1 MINLELGHDMTEG
14 DFEEY
19 LKTRAT
25 FVNSKI
31 EEYLTKKSSDQYV
44 EKLLGKAVYK
54 YDNDAITKGILEP
67 SWYLFSLGGKRWRPV
82 LMLLMIEALG
92 VDANNYV
99 EFSIIPEVIHNA
111 TLIHDDIE
119 DGSET
124 RRGSP
129 AVHVK
134 FGLDV
139 ANNLGDFL
147 YYFPVVALINS
158 KKLNTK
164 TKDKMLEIYAQEM
177 LRVTTGQAVDIAWH
191 RFLVNPFRIDEEEY
205 LEMCYDKTGV
215 LARMA
220 CRMAGTLCQVDDDT
234 VEKLGIFGAT
244 VGVAFQIQDDVLN
257 IYESGVSKSKG
268 GVGDDISEGKITLMV
283 IHVLKVAEERDKQRL
298 TEILKMHTKDKPLI
312 DEAINLI
319 KKYKGREYVSDI
331 QKKIIMDAWNRI
343 EQKLKE
349 SEAKKHL
356 KELVDFLISRSV

>member
-1 MINLELGHDMTEG
+1 MTQG

-19 LKTRAT
+19 LKERAT
-25 FVNSKI
+25 FINTKI

-54 YDNDAITKGILEP
+54 YDNEAITKGILEP
-67 SWYLFSLGGKRWRPV
+67 SLYLFTLGGKRWRPV

-92 VDANNYV
+92 GDVKNYV

-124 RRGSP
+124 RRGAP
-129 AVHVK
+129 AVHMK
-134 FGLDV
+134 YGLDV

-147 YYFPVVALINS
+147 YYFPIVALINS
-158 KKLNTK
+158 KKLDMK

-191 RFLVNPFRIDEEEY
+191 RFLVDPFRITEDEY

-220 CRMAGTLCQVDDDT
+220 CKLAGALCHVDDAML
-234 VEKLGIFGAT
+234 EKLGIFGAT

-283 IHVLKVAEERDKQRL
+283 IHVLKVANEKDRNRL
-298 TEILKMHTKDKPLI
+298 TAILKMHTKDKKLI
-312 DEAINLI
+312 IEAIGII
-319 KKYKGREYVSDI
+319 KRYGAREYVSKT
-331 QKKIIMDAWNRI
+331 QKKIVTDAWNNI
-343 EQKLKE
+343 ERKLNE
-349 SEAKKHL
+349 SDAKTHL
-356 KELVDFLISRSV
+356 KELVDFLINRSV

>member
-1 MINLELGHDMTEG
+1 MPEG
-14 DFEEY
+14 NFEDY
-19 LKTRAT
+19 LKERAA
-25 FVNSKI
+25 FINAKI

-54 YDNDAITKGILEP
+54 YDNEAITKGILEP
-67 SWYLFSLGGKRWRPV
+67 SWYLFTLGGKRWRPI

-92 VDANNYV
+92 GDANNYT

-119 DGSET
+119 DGSEM
-124 RRGSP
+124 RRGAP
-129 AVHVK
+129 AVHMK

-147 YYFPVVALINS
+147 YYFPIVALANS
-158 KKLNTK
+158 TKLDAK
-164 TKDKMLEIYAQEM
+164 TKDRMLVIYAQEM

-191 RFLVNPFRIDEEEY
+191 RFLVDPFRINEDEY

-215 LARMA
+215 LARMG
-220 CRMAGTLCQVDDDT
+220 CRMAGALCQVDDAT
-234 VEKLGIFGAT
+234 MEKLGIFGAT

-283 IHVLKVAEERDKQRL
+283 IHVLTVADPQDKDRL
-298 TEILKMHTKDKPLI
+298 TQILRMHTKDKKLI
-312 DEAINLI
+312 EEAIGII
-319 KKYKGREYVSDI
+319 KKYKAKEYVAET
-331 QKKIIMDAWNRI
+331 QKKIVTDAWGNI
-343 EQKLKE
+343 EKKLKE
-349 SEAKKHL
+349 SEAKRRL
-356 KELVDFLISRSV
+356 KELVDFLISRSI